1 MKNYGQEILGIIPRK
16 QRAAL
21 EQQREQGEDNN
32 NGAVTSGETIESS
45 SSSVVTPEYRK
56 LLKDLFGEYYRN
68 VEKHLV
74 KEHKMIKKLDHR
86 NREILYTRGELPE
99 EIKQDY
105 ERSSKVYEKLLN
117 NTQT

>member
-1 MKNYGQEILGIIPRK
+1 M
-16 QRAAL
+16 
-21 EQQREQGEDNN
+21 EQQQEQGDNN
-32 NGAVTSGETIESS
+32 NVVTNGETMDNSS

-56 LLKDLFGEYYRN
+56 LLRDLFEEYYRN

-105 ERSSKVYEKLLN
+105 EKSSKIYEKLLN